1 MADESTQ
8 ETQNLTSAP
17 EAPEGSDT
25 SVQAEPASQT
35 APKPAATTTTT
46 AENTPASPATEA
58 ASTQEASAQE
68 PDAIQPF
75 IDKTFETI
83 QHEVEYQ
90 TLDKFLR
97 AHIKT
102 FHEEWDSWTDAA
114 KDVYVHMMA
123 AQLVQRKAAATQI
136 GIGNTFK
143 LPDPS
148 AQTQLFE
155 SIKQALNKPEKR
167 RPVLLM
173 APNLRPTYSLKK

>member
-8 ETQNLTSAP
+8 ETQNLTSPP
-17 EAPEGSDT
+17 EALDGADT
-25 SVQAEPASQT
+25 PVQADPAGQVVPEPAT
-35 APKPAATTTTT
+35 AAATP
-46 AENTPASPATEA
+46 ENTPASPVTET
-58 ASTQEASAQE
+58 ASTQEAAAQE

-83 QHEVEYQ
+83 QHEVAHE

-102 FHEEWDSWTDAA
+102 FHEEWESWTDTA

-143 LPDPS
+143 LPEPS

-155 SIKQALNKPEKR
+155 SIKQALKKPEKR

-173 APNLRPTYSLKK
+173 PPNLRPTYSLKK